1 MKYLSYI
8 LLTILGCFFYSCHDE
23 DREFVNTPTQRKRQ
37 AIEALN
43 TELVNNKAG
52 WLVMYFPKTD
62 SLLFSNI
69 SDKIK
74 AEYQYSTDR
83 YGYGGVCFT
92 MRFLQHG
99 KVEMRA
105 DFDPQSV
112 ATSIMGEYKI
122 GANSCTQLTF
132 LTTNY
137 IHKLV
142 NDSYGGACDWLYQ
155 GRDEDGLL
163 VFKTASY
170 LKPACEYILMKP
182 LHDVHEFTDAVKQA
196 YDNRRV
202 FEQMKNPQLYI
213 HRGGRVYFQSDYYL
227 GRNGGRVATTEKQRY
242 YLFMEVTKPN
252 PIPDYPPKEFSVLG
266 SGYCGTPKG
275 ITFRAGLRLNNKQV
289 FADFQRVGNH
299 FEAELVEVYHP
310 EWRSIRLVSKHL
322 HPEGKITGLKA
333 VIQDIPTNE

>member
-8 LLTILGCFFYSCHDE
+8 LLTLLGCIFYSCHDE
-23 DREFVNTPTQRKRQ
+23 EREFVNTPTQRKRQ
-37 AIEALN
+37 SIEALN

-74 AEYQYSTDR
+74 AEYQYGTDR

-105 DFDPQSV
+105 DFDPKSV
-112 ATSIMGEYKI
+112 ATSMMGEYKI

-155 GRDEDGLL
+155 GRDEDGFL
-163 VFKTASY
+163 V
-170 LKPACEYILMKP
+170 
-182 LHDVHEFTDAVKQA
+182 
-196 YDNRRV
+196 
-202 FEQMKNPQLYI
+202 
-213 HRGGRVYFQSDYYL
+213 
-227 GRNGGRVATTEKQRY
+227 
-242 YLFMEVTKPN
+242 
-252 PIPDYPPKEFSVLG
+252 
-266 SGYCGTPKG
+266 
-275 ITFRAGLRLNNKQV
+275 
-289 FADFQRVGNH
+289 
-299 FEAELVEVYHP
+299 
-310 EWRSIRLVSKHL
+310 
-322 HPEGKITGLKA
+322 
-333 VIQDIPTNE
+333 